1 MKKLLPLAIIC
12 ALLALCLSLS
22 AFASGAPDVC
32 VTVSADGEQI
42 SVNARGGIFYLPAS
56 ADIEKLSLSFS
67 GELSYKNGDGSYS
80 GTITEGQTLDLT
92 RAAAK
97 DARGDDCY
105 KLTLTVGDKSA
116 DFTFYHGEKV
126 ASVFISTSQGL
137 SYIERSKSNRD
148 KGAKITVVNENGSV
162 EYSDTA
168 KDTASEIKGRGN
180 ATFSYYKKPYQIK
193 LASKTALLG
202 MDKAKT
208 YILLANYTDQSA
220 LHNALAFELGE
231 ALGVPYGIEYN
242 YTNLYIDGEYRGL
255 YLICEKVQIDSARVD
270 ITDLEKA
277 TEKANEGTDLSTLP
291 TVRVTNNYLTQSTI
305 ISEYRY
311 VDNIKNPED
320 ITGGYIVELDNN
332 YGTSEPCYF
341 KTENGNV
348 YVVKSPEYAS
358 RSQVEYI
365 AKLFADM
372 EEAIYSETG
381 YNKHGVH
388 FSEYMDMESFS
399 AVYTVQELMKN
410 WDAYTSSMF
419 FFKDVDEGD
428 VQSKI
433 YMGPLWDLDN
443 TLGNINFNKEF
454 GTDTSYLWAQ
464 NGEFYSGGKLV
475 VRTFAKNLMQH
486 REFQEVTAELYAE
499 AYAAV
504 QSYLA
509 EGGWLEQTSEKI
521 RASVTMDRTRWEM
534 YDSSRWLLSSSG
546 YKSSVKFVQFAT
558 YGNWNDTD
566 KTTALG
572 FMRYYLSERAEALL
586 SSIGTVSEGEAPSQS
601 TTGTTGTTATTG
613 ATSTANTTT
622 SPTGTVG
629 TQASTADAVKNGG
642 CGGKNKGGDA
652 LLMGGG
658 ALAAAIGAVAGTKAG
673 KKKKDE

>member
-32 VTVSADGEQI
+32 VTVNAGGEQI
-42 SVNARGGIFYLPAS
+42 TVNARGGIFYLPAS
-56 ADIEKLSLSFS
+56 ADIEKLSLSFT

-80 GTITEGQTLDLT
+80 GTIAAGQTLDLT

-97 DARGDDCY
+97 DSRGDDCY
-105 KLTLTVGDKSA
+105 KLTLTAGGKSA

-162 EYSDTA
+162 EYSDVA

-220 LHNALAFELGE
+220 LHNALAFELGDE
-231 ALGVPYGIEYN
+231 LGVPYGIEYN

-255 YLICEKVQIDSARVD
+255 YMICEKVQIDSARVD
-270 ITDLEKA
+270 IEDLEKA

-291 TVRVTNNYLTQSTI
+291 TVRVSNNYLTQSTTI
-305 ISEYRY
+305 TEYRY
-311 VDNIKNPED
+311 VDKVNNPED

-358 RSQVEYI
+358 RAQVEYI

-381 YNKHGVH
+381 YNKQGIH

-419 FFKDVDEGD
+419 FFKDADEGG

-454 GTDTSYLWAQ
+454 GTDTAYLWAQ

-475 VRTFAKNLMQH
+475 VRTFAKNLMKH
-486 REFQEVTAELYAE
+486 SEFRAVTAEIYAE
-499 AYAAV
+499 AYSAV
-504 QSYLA
+504 QGYLA
-509 EGGWLEQTSEKI
+509 EGGWFQEVSEKI
-521 RASVTMDRTRWEM
+521 HSSVIMDRTRWEM

-558 YGNWNDTD
+558 YGNWDDTD

-572 FMRYYLSERAEALL
+572 FMRCYLSERAEALL
-586 SSIGTVSEGEAPSQS
+586 SSIGTVSGGEPPAQS

-613 ATSTANTTT
+613 ATTSTQA
-622 SPTGTVG
+622 TVG
-629 TQASTADAVKNGG
+629 TSDTQATTSEAVQNGG
-642 CGGKNKGGDA
+642 CGGKNKGSDA

-658 ALAAAIGAVAGTKAG
+658 ALAVAIGAVAGTKSG